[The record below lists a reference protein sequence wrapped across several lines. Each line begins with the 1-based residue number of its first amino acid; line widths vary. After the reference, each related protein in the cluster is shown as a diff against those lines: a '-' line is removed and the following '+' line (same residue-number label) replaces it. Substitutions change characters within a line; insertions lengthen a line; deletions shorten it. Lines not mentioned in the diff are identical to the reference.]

1 MKNSIYEENDI
12 IVRKATLDDDFERMA
27 ELIYETDD
35 YIYPYWF
42 NDDIEECK
50 STLSKLMK
58 EDGFFFNYKSMYVA
72 VDKST
77 NEIVG
82 LTCFVTPKTKLEYD
96 YKPLQEKND
105 RYKFIIDE
113 YIFGLIEEIKEYNA
127 PYISNVSVYHNQR
140 GRRIGSIMLKAV
152 VLEQKEE
159 YKKILLD
166 VLADNPSAIKLY
178 ENLGFIKTSDAKED
192 IGYGPDDT
200 VYSYSMEFNEEAD
213 IDDEDGTGIK
223 M

>member
-1 MKNSIYEENDI
+1 MKDNIYEENDI

-42 NDDIEECK
+42 NDDREKCK
-50 STLSKLMK
+50 KELSKLMK
-58 EDGFFFNYKSMYVA
+58 EDDFFFNYKSMYIA
-72 VDKST
+72 VDKNT

-82 LTCFVTPKTKLEYD
+82 LTCFVTPETNLEYD
-96 YKPLQEKND
+96 YEPLREKNE

-113 YIFGLIEEIKEYNA
+113 YIYALINEIRDYNA
-127 PYISNVSVYHNQR
+127 PYISNVAVYHSQR
-140 GRRIGSIMLKAV
+140 GKRIGSIMLNAIMSEKK
-152 VLEQKEE
+152 KE
-159 YKKILLD
+159 YRKILLD

-178 ENLGFIKTSDAKED
+178 ENLGFRKTSDAKED
-192 IGYGPDDT
+192 IGYGPNDL